1 MSPQTRI
8 MGHKGKG
15 EPVSLPPHVLRLVRK
30 SFREPLD
37 TLEREVL
44 LGWDQAHEGK
54 GSAVTGNRKAKKE
67 GGTPCR
73 T

>member
-1 MSPQTRI
+1 MKEARAPTIRR
-8 MGHKGKG
+8 GEEKG
-15 EPVSLPPHVLRLVRK
+15 SLPPHVLRLVRK

-44 LGWDQAHEGK
+44 LGWDQARKEEFIEPIKK
-54 GSAVTGNRKAKKE
+54 GKAKKE
-67 GGTPCR
+67 GGTSWR